1 MSRVQQQQQNYEGKK
16 RVKENCQLPLRTLT
30 HIVGF
35 PEKEREKGVQRIS
48 EETVAE
54 IFPYLMKD
62 ININIPG
69 VQQTSSKIKEGD
81 PLQDTV
87 YKKTCESQRQKREF

>member
-1 MSRVQQQQQNYEGKK
+1 M
-16 RVKENCQLPLRTLT
+16 
-30 HIVGF
+30 GF
-35 PEKEREKGVQRIS
+35 PEKERQKGVQRIS

-69 VQQTSSKIKEGD
+69 VQQTPSKMKGRRPI
-81 PLQDTV
+81 TR
-87 YKKTCESQRQKREF
+87 YSI

>member
-1 MSRVQQQQQNYEGKK
+1 MKKK
-16 RVKENCQLPLRTLT
+16 RVKENCQIPQRRLT
-30 HIVGF
+30 YIVGF
-35 PEKEREKGVQRIS
+35 PKKERQKGVQRIS

-69 VQQTSSKIKEGD
+69 VQQTPSKMKGRRPI
-81 PLQDTV
+81 TR
-87 YKKTCESQRQKREF
+87 YSI

>member
-1 MSRVQQQQQNYEGKK
+1 
-16 RVKENCQLPLRTLT
+16 
-30 HIVGF
+30 VGF